1 MLQSRF
7 RTFAGLALAMAIPL
21 AAPAPAGAGEPGK
34 APAAIPAPP
43 VATYADVA
51 DLADSAKLVA
61 RATIRGV
68 TRIPDARAAGLLPGT
83 GRFLVK
89 ARTVA
94 LLSGD
99 AVLGESLRYLVDLP
113 LDARGKPPALKKRD
127 VFVFARLVPARAD
140 ELQLVARDAQL
151 PWDPVTEARLRAIL
165 SELATPGS
173 PGRVNGV
180 REIIHVPGTLAGEGE
195 TQIFFTTWDNSA
207 ASATVRHVPGQP
219 PAWGVSFSEL
229 LAYVGNPPRAGSL
242 AWYRLACFLPNTVPR
257 GANHSEDPAS
267 RQQAENDYRMLLG
280 ELGPCVRSRK

>member
-1 MLQSRF
+1 MPSLLRSCAIALLSAVIPLVATVPARAQN
-7 RTFAGLALAMAIPL
+7 AGRAPL
-21 AAPAPAGAGEPGK
+21 AAPAA
-34 APAAIPAPP
+34 P

-51 DLADSAKLVA
+51 DLADSARLVA
-61 RATIRGV
+61 RVAVRGLARV
-68 TRIPDARAAGLLPGT
+68 PDARAAGLLPGT
-83 GRFLVK
+83 GRFLVR

-99 AVLGESLRYLVDLP
+99 AELGESLRYLVDLP
-113 LDARGKPPALKKRD
+113 LDARGRPPALKKRE
-127 VFVFARLVPARAD
+127 VFVFARLVPGRPD

-151 PWDPVTEARLRAIL
+151 PWDAVTETRLRAIL
-165 SELATPGS
+165 SELAAPGA
-173 PGRVNGV
+173 PGGVSGV

-229 LAYVGNPPRAGSL
+229 LADVGNPPRAETL
-242 AWYRLACFLPNTVPR
+242 AWYRLACFLPNAVPR
-257 GANHSEDPAS
+257 GANHSEDPAA

-280 ELGPCVRSRK
+280 ELGACPRSRR